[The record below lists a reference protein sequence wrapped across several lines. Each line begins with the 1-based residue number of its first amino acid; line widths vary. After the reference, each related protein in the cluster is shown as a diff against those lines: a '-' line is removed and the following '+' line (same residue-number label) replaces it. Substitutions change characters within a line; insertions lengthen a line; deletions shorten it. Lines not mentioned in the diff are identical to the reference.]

1 MVCGDNSQTPL
12 EYSRTDLIV
21 FRLGLGRP
29 SLNGRTGRRCG
40 FAPPVRQPNGGRSK
54 NTARMGT
61 KAKPSGVGA
70 PTALLFKESALHE
83 KRGPP
88 FSGPKEVCAPPTVGR
103 CSGRKA
109 VIVGDRCDDYHRY

>member
-1 MVCGDNSQTPL
+1 TGSMVCGDNSQTPL

-29 SLNGRTGRRCG
+29 SLNGRTGRRRG
-40 FAPPVRQPNGGRSK
+40 FAPPVRQPNGGRPR
-54 NTARMGT
+54 TRHV
-61 KAKPSGVGA
+61 KAVRRRA

-88 FSGPKEVCAPPTVGR
+88 FSGPKEVCAPPTVGG

-109 VIVGDRCDDYHRY
+109 VIVGDRCDDRHRYIG